1 MRLIAL
7 LLMGIA
13 LPNVYMKYLLLEI
26 DGDETPEVVPK
37 PLYLPNLEKDDDIV
51 GDETPEV
58 EPKSDKEAENEA
70 APHLGEPLFVGDLEK
85 DDDSTGDIKTDNDNV
100 DEDTGDYKYDPE
112 YPNEVSET
120 SQKQPKTVKQSLK
133 PKSKPSKTNKKN
145 AKKNKKNAGLRS
157 LGGSSLKS
165 HPKRKL
171 VNAKKCGYTRG
182 FSSKIVGGEDA
193 FLTDFP
199 WLVMVGPVGDDGRVL
214 QYSCGGSLITMSV
227 VLTASHCLYP
237 SPEQENSDVQFKKL
251 RVKIG
256 AETRSQQDGFEEID
270 VIKKIAHEKYEPI
283 PYKNDIALL
292 KLKHAYDNKGKEFK
306 ANTICL
312 PFDEKPNEKYLGDP
326 VTVAGWGWTVNRG
339 ELADRL
345 QKLVTKVMPYA
356 KCKQAHADSGTPVLE
371 ANNVCA
377 GGDKGKD
384 SCGGD
389 SGGPLMIE
397 RKKANK
403 PRKSWTQ
410 VGLVSW
416 GIDCGTEGVPG
427 VYTNVQHYLKWI
439 LDHL

>member
-7 LLMGIA
+7 LLVGIA

-120 SQKQPKTVKQSLK
+120 SEKKPKTVKQAPKS
-133 PKSKPSKTNKKN
+133 KSKPSKKKKKN
-145 AKKNKKNAGLRS
+145 AKKIKKNAGVRS

-292 KLKHAYDNKGKEFK
+292 KLKHAYDNKGTFS
-306 ANTICL
+306 
-312 PFDEKPNEKYLGDP
+312 DY
-326 VTVAGWGWTVNRG
+326 
-339 ELADRL
+339 
-345 QKLVTKVMPYA
+345 
-356 KCKQAHADSGTPVLE
+356 
-371 ANNVCA
+371 
-377 GGDKGKD
+377 
-384 SCGGD
+384 
-389 SGGPLMIE
+389 
-397 RKKANK
+397 
-403 PRKSWTQ
+403 
-410 VGLVSW
+410 
-416 GIDCGTEGVPG
+416 
-427 VYTNVQHYLKWI
+427 
-439 LDHL
+439 

>member
-1 MRLIAL
+1 MRLIVL
-7 LLMGIA
+7 LLVGVA

-26 DGDETPEVVPK
+26 DGDQS
-37 PLYLPNLEKDDDIV
+37 L
-51 GDETPEV
+51 EV
-58 EPKSDKEAENEA
+58 EPEYDIFPLAKDDTVDEGIGGPSRDYKDDPDYPNAAPEKPEKPPKTMKEA
-70 APHLGEPLFVGDLEK
+70 LE
-85 DDDSTGDIKTDNDNV
+85 S
-100 DEDTGDYKYDPE
+100 
-112 YPNEVSET
+112 
-120 SQKQPKTVKQSLK
+120 
-133 PKSKPSKTNKKN
+133 KSKPSKKKPS
-145 AKKNKKNAGLRS
+145 KKNAGARS

-171 VNAKKCGYTRG
+171 VNNKKCGYTRG
-182 FSSKIVGGEDA
+182 FQQKIVGGVDA
-193 FLTDFP
+193 WLKDFP
-199 WLVMVGPVGDDGRVL
+199 WLVMLGPVEDDGTVGM
-214 QYSCGGSLITMSV
+214 YNCGGSLITMSV
-227 VLTASHCLYP
+227 VLTAAHCLFP
-237 SPEQENSDVQFKKL
+237 QESDVQYDKL

-256 AETRSQQDGFEEID
+256 AETRTQQDGFEEID
-270 VIKKIAHEKYEPI
+270 VIKKIAHEKYEPS
-283 PYKNDIALL
+283 PEFKNDIALL
-292 KLKHAYDNKGKEFK
+292 KLKHAYDNKGKEFQ

-312 PFDEKPNEKYLGDP
+312 PFDEKPNEKYLGVD
-326 VTVAGWGWTVNRG
+326 VTVAGWGYTKEDSNP
-339 ELADRL
+339 AIQL
-345 QKLVTKVMPYA
+345 QKLVTKVMPHA
-356 KCKQAHADSGTPVLE
+356 KCEQAHADSGSPVLE

-384 SCGGD
+384 SCSGD